1 MKTLRLLL
9 IPLFTFTNIY
19 GYDAL
24 PKLKW
29 VKSSS
34 EINITPSNILD
45 FSNKEFICTDAGKI
59 NVISADDGSLKRTV
73 SGFSMGN
80 GITHSK
86 ENGYVAVGGNKI
98 TLLDSSL
105 EILWSKPVLTGLSL
119 TSAVQTSDSGFAA
132 LGKIDDTTVLVIKAK
147 RNLDTLWTRV
157 VPHPFI
163 GNNGDLEKSPIYCSR
178 IVENDGGYVICG
190 KYPVLLWENA
200 WISKYSYSGE
210 HEWTKIIERFSV
222 YDMIPVENGAV
233 LTGILDSGEKSS
245 QENSSNYSLAKTSR
259 FVPKYAH
266 FVHIGSDGNL
276 LQSLNFGEGWG
287 NTVRKH
293 LNTYIIATYFSSIN
307 TPQTWPRIIAIGE
320 NGTTKWSKTYS
331 NSSKEHPVA
340 QPLSCGDLVV
350 SASDSIYY
358 YSDATGLSHN
368 DITSSIAEIMAMN
381 KRLFYT
387 IPQASI
393 INISLYSLDGK
404 MIYNNK
410 KSLLPAGNHSLSL
423 AGFNKGAYIAKVTSN
438 GQRTMQKR
446 VVIY

>member
-34 EINITPSNILD
+34 EINISPSNILD
-45 FSNKEFICTDAGKI
+45 FSNKEFLCIDAGKI

-80 GITHSK
+80 GITHSR

-105 EILWSKPVLTGLSL
+105 DILWSKPVLTGLSL
-119 TSAVQTSDSGFAA
+119 ASAVQTSDSGFAA
-132 LGKIDDTTVLVIKAK
+132 LGNVNDTTVLVIKAK
-147 RNLDTLWTRV
+147 RNLDTLWTRP
-157 VPHPFI
+157 VPLPGSTVSGFK
-163 GNNGDLEKSPIYCSR
+163 GFK
-178 IVENDGGYVICG
+178 IVEVEGGYIACG
-190 KYPVLLWENA
+190 TYCPYPCIWENA
-200 WISKYSYSGE
+200 WVSKYSYSGE

-222 YDMIPVENGAV
+222 YDMIPIDNGAV
-233 LTGILDSGEKSS
+233 LTGILDSGAKSS

-276 LQSLNFGEGWG
+276 LQSLGFDEGWG

-293 LNTYIIATYFSSIN
+293 LNTYIIATYFYSIS
-307 TPQTWPRIIAIGE
+307 TPQTWPTIIAIGE

-358 YSDATGLSHN
+358 YSDATGFNHN
-368 DITSSIAEIMAMN
+368 DRTSSIAEIMVMN

-387 IPQASI
+387 IPVASYI
-393 INISLYSLDGK
+393 DVVFYSLDGK

-410 KSLLPAGNHSLSL
+410 KSLLPAGSHSLSL
-423 AGFNKGAYIAKVTSN
+423 AGFTKGAYIAKVTSN
-438 GQRTMQKR
+438 VQRTMQKR